1 MLILKVTFFKE
12 QIYAKKICNCE
23 FESYP
28 LLRKYPP
35 NRRNGVM
42 RRGPRVRAI
51 VTEGEAAEMA
61 YPVHTKIK
69 KIRDGFLRVCV
80 TIKNGKILHLI
91 SISQYQSSQETK
103 NIKLPKEEAAADAS
117 TEIMAALMNVYESC
131 VRPGK

>member
-1 MLILKVTFFKE
+1 
-12 QIYAKKICNCE
+12 
-23 FESYP
+23 
-28 LLRKYPP
+28 
-35 NRRNGVM
+35 M

-61 YPVHTKIK
+61 YPGHTKRN
-69 KIRDGFLRVCV
+69 KIRNGFLRVCV
-80 TIKNGKILHLI
+80 TIKKGKILHLI
-91 SISQYQSSQETK
+91 SISKYRPSQETK

>member
-1 MLILKVTFFKE
+1 M
-12 QIYAKKICNCE
+12 CNCE

-61 YPVHTKIK
+61 YPVHITRK
-69 KIRDGFLRVCV
+69 K
-80 TIKNGKILHLI
+80 N
-91 SISQYQSSQETK
+91 
-103 NIKLPKEEAAADAS
+103 
-117 TEIMAALMNVYESC
+117 
-131 VRPGK
+131 

>member
-61 YPVHTKIK
+61 YPVYTKK
-69 KIRDGFLRVCV
+69 KNKKWVPKSLRD
-80 TIKNGKILHLI
+80 
-91 SISQYQSSQETK
+91 Y
-103 NIKLPKEEAAADAS
+103 
-117 TEIMAALMNVYESC
+117 
-131 VRPGK
+131 